1 MEMVL
6 NNGFCEMSQDEMLV
20 VDGGLDIG
28 SAVTGF
34 VCGKAGKWIGAK
46 VGGAVGGPVGAVVG
60 GIIGVAVYEC
70 VTHYNRQVIAKL
82 TDVRSQS

>member
-1 MEMVL
+1 MEMTL

-60 GIIGVAVYEC
+60 GIVGVAVYEY
-70 VTHYNRQVIAKL
+70 VTHYNR
-82 TDVRSQS
+82 

>member
-1 MEMVL
+1 MEMTL

-20 VDGGLDIG
+20 VDGGFDIG
-28 SAVTGF
+28 SAA
-34 VCGKAGKWIGAK
+34 AGWIGAK

-70 VTHYNRQVIAKL
+70 VTHYNSVAPL
-82 TDVRSQS
+82 SA